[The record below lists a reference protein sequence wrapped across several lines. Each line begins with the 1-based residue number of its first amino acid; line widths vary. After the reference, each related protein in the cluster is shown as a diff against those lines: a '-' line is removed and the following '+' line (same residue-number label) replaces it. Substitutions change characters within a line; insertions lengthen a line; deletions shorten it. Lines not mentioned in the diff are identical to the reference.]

1 MSFRQTLRIIGVLL
15 LLLRT
20 CTGFTQIPA
29 QIKAAAGKIEITPKT
44 SVYLAGYGIGRKSTG
59 VHDPLSA
66 RCLIL
71 EVNGKRVAFVSCDLI
86 GIFHR
91 DVEEIRR
98 QIKTLTP
105 DHVMISATHT
115 HSGPD
120 TLGQWGPNLAVS
132 GVDEVWFTETKH
144 EIAALVDRLSTKL
157 EMATLTCGVSGDA
170 PPISKNIRVPRIL
183 DREVGVLQINGT
195 SGNSIATLVNFACHP
210 EILDTRQITADF
222 PAALYRTVETKT
234 GGVCLY
240 LNGAQGGMITADF
253 DETETPRGQN
263 WKAAEKLGSDLG
275 NFVLNFL
282 PQLKP
287 LTPKTLTLQH
297 KLFTVPMEN
306 PRFIALT
313 KLKVFPPELIKNGE
327 IETEVNRITLGDCEL
342 LTLPGEALP
351 NIGLYLKTKM
361 HGKFKFLLGLT
372 NDELGYILTPEDFVL
387 DLYKYEASVS
397 VGEQMSPRMIENLL
411 SLLTSQTSQGKKT
424 LSP

>member
-1 MSFRQTLRIIGVLL
+1 MSFGQTLKLIGVLSL
-15 LLLRT
+15 LLSS
-20 CTGFTQIPA
+20 CVGFAQIPV
-29 QIKAAAGKIEITPKT
+29 QIRAAAGKIEITPKNP
-44 SVYLAGYGIGRKSTG
+44 VYLAGYGIGRKSTG

-66 RCLIL
+66 RCLII
-71 EVNGKRVAFVSCDLI
+71 EVNGEKIAFVSCDLI
-86 GIFHR
+86 GLFHQ
-91 DVEEIRR
+91 DVEEIRH
-98 QIKTLTP
+98 QIKTLAP

-132 GVDEVWFTETKH
+132 GVDKVWFTETKRD
-144 EIAALVDRLSTKL
+144 IAALVDRLMTKR
-157 EMATLTCGVSGDA
+157 EAATLTCGVSGNA
-170 PPISKNIRVPRIL
+170 PSISKNIRVPRIL
-183 DREVGVLQINGT
+183 DREVGVLQVTGKA
-195 SGNSIATLVNFACHP
+195 GNSIATLVNFACHP

-222 PAALYRTVETKT
+222 PAALYHTVETKT
-234 GGVCLY
+234 GGICLY

-253 DETETPRGQN
+253 DESETPRGQN
-263 WKAAEKLGSDLG
+263 WKAAEKLGTDLG

-282 PQLKP
+282 SELKP
-287 LTPKTLTLQH
+287 LTPINLTIQQQ
-297 KLFTVPMEN
+297 KFTVPMEN

-313 KLKVFPPELIKNGE
+313 KLKVFPPELIKDGKV
-327 IETEVNRITLGDCEL
+327 ETEVNRITLGDCEI

-361 HGKFKFLLGLT
+361 RGKFKFLLGLT

-411 SLLTSQTSQGKKT
+411 SLLTPKISQGKKT